1 MATSYDTFANLTK
14 KYLTNCLIGSAHLT
28 GEGTLTEHFDDLM
41 EEVITRGEIALI
53 EVASNKYLA
62 TPKLTQQTL
71 LKEKV
76 PGENGKA
83 IEPITSYE
91 FTLLDNSNLT
101 YQSKDLTNANPDS
114 KAISEGKQGI
124 NPQAVKF
131 QIYEPKEFQEE
142 KYPKP
147 TLMPKKRKFTGY
159 CESLSENTTG
169 SLKKAKGAIS
179 LSLGGLGVNMNINCC
194 HVALALVVII
204 LPLVALLTNRT
215 LKAEARVTKLEKKNG
230 KEQKQINELKLEQGI
245 KPSQLKK
252 PRKASQASTPASSPP
267 VTQTHLTNLQRATA
281 QLDQA
286 QEQIK
291 ELQNQPNQLSQEI
304 ATALKEANQKIREQE
319 KIIEDL
325 QNQNKTPTNTK
336 PQLFTCSHCQQE

>member
-1 MATSYDTFANLTK
+1 MFDFSQMATSYDTFANLTK

-230 KEQKQINELKLEQGI
+230 KEQKQINELKLEVA
-245 KPSQLKK
+245 KLKNRGGK
-252 PRKASQASTPASSPP
+252 
-267 VTQTHLTNLQRATA
+267 H
-281 QLDQA
+281 D
-286 QEQIK
+286 
-291 ELQNQPNQLSQEI
+291 
-304 ATALKEANQKIREQE
+304 
-319 KIIEDL
+319 
-325 QNQNKTPTNTK
+325 
-336 PQLFTCSHCQQE
+336 